1 MFSCTKFL
9 RFLFIALTTISL
21 ISNNGFYVR
30 GAEDEID
37 DDDTVDIEP
46 EAGDHQETSMTEDE
60 DSAGIITKS
69 PFGETTVLFLKPKPA
84 LLGVSGQPE
93 LHAGKPVEFLV
104 GFTNKGSQDFVLE
117 TLDASFRYP
126 MDYTYHIQNFTTVAY
141 NRIVKPKE
149 QATLS
154 YSFYTDES
162 FAGRPFGLLVNLGY
176 RDVDGKSFSD
186 AVYNETINVIE
197 IEEGFDGETFFLYI
211 FMAALVVLLLV
222 IGQHFL
228 SSYSGGK
235 GKSSRGKQVE
245 RGTTNSEDVDF
256 EWIPKETMNIINK
269 NNASPRTSPRTNR
282 PASPKTSPRASK
294 KAN

>member
-1 MFSCTKFL
+1 
-9 RFLFIALTTISL
+9 
-21 ISNNGFYVR
+21 
-30 GAEDEID
+30 
-37 DDDTVDIEP
+37 
-46 EAGDHQETSMTEDE
+46 
-60 DSAGIITKS
+60 
-69 PFGETTVLFLKPKPA
+69 LKPKPA

-93 LHAGKPVEFLV
+93 LHAGKPVEFLI
-104 GFTNKGSQDFVLE
+104 GFTNKGNQGFILE

-162 FAGRPFGLLVNLGY
+162 FAGRPFGLLINLGY
-176 RDVDGKSFSD
+176 RDMDGKSFSD

-228 SSYSGGK
+228 TSYGVGR
-235 GKSSRGKQVE
+235 KSTRGKQIE
-245 RGTTNSEDVDF
+245 RGTSNSDDVDF
-256 EWIPKETMNIINK
+256 EWIPKQTMNIINK
-269 NNASPRTSPRTNR
+269 NNTSPRTSPRTKR
-282 PASPKTSPRASK
+282 PESPKTSPRAAK